1 MEIVAESRDY
11 SGVTSIKQKNRPVT
25 LRFISGLHA
34 GAAHNIHDGEWL
46 LLGAAEDCDL
56 LLGDLGIAAYH
67 CLIGVMQSRL
77 CIRSLEAEVQWN
89 DINIPAGNVRTVSP
103 LGELKMGETQIQFS
117 SQIKRR
123 ALLPPVLRHYVWVA
137 LSLLLSTSAT
147 YVMAVSLFGS
157 EVSDHASADLKN
169 IDLHTEDL
177 QKKEK
182 AAQEEGRRMAAS
194 LRDIMRLS
202 GIEAETRFQEDGT
215 VDVIGYFGDG
225 KSVANAVQSRA
236 VREIRG
242 LKRVQVV
249 NKSIVEDVRVPDAP
263 LNMPASDTKM
273 VKIIFGSD
281 PYLVVTDGSRYYPG
295 ARLPN
300 GYSLVSILDKE
311 AVLVETESG
320 EETLMSVHE
329 LF

>member
-1 MEIVAESRDY
+1 MEIVAESREH
-11 SGVTSIKQKNRPVT
+11 SGAASIKHKNWPVA
-25 LRFISGLHA
+25 LRFVSGLHT
-34 GAAHNIHDGEWL
+34 GATHKFREGEWL

-56 LLGDLGIAAYH
+56 LLSDPGVAPHH
-67 CLIGVMQSRL
+67 CLVGVIKSRL
-77 CIRSLEAEVQWN
+77 CIRSLEAEILWN
-89 DINIPAGNVRTVSP
+89 DMIIAPGDVRNVSP
-103 LGELKMGETQIQFS
+103 LGELKLGETQIHFS
-117 SQIKRR
+117 GELKRR
-123 ALLPPVLRHYVWVA
+123 ALLPPALRHYAWVT

-157 EVSDHASADLKN
+157 DASDLASPSVQNYDL
-169 IDLHTEDL
+169 DAEERL
-177 QKKEK
+177 QK
-182 AAQEEGRRMAAS
+182 ANASQEAGRRMAAS

-202 GIEAETRFQEDGT
+202 GIDAETRFQESGT
-215 VDVIGYFGDG
+215 VEVIGYFGDG

-242 LKRVQVV
+242 LKRVQVI
-249 NKSIVEDVRVPDAP
+249 NKSNIEDAHAP
-263 LNMPASDTKM
+263 VVQPNMPASVTKM
-273 VKIIFGSD
+273 VKIIYGSD

-300 GYSLVSILDKE
+300 GSSLVSILDKE
-311 AVLVETESG
+311 AVLIKTASG